1 MAGREASGDGAG
13 VEGDVGRSGTEW
25 EREQGAEGADG
36 QVRGH
41 GWHFV
46 GSRVLC
52 ARGRIGMC
60 RLISRMESGD
70 AVLMS
75 W

>member
-1 MAGREASGDGAG
+1 MVAGREGYGGDAG

-25 EREQGAEGADG
+25 EREQGAEGAHG

-46 GSRVLC
+46 GSRVLR
-52 ARGRIGMC
+52 AG
-60 RLISRMESGD
+60 ENWD
-70 AVLMS
+70 V
-75 W
+75 